1 MGVDW
6 LHSGEIQEEA
16 MRKVA
21 VLAIAALVLSLAAMV
36 TSRTGLASVTAEKA
50 TGETA
55 EAR

>member
-21 VLAIAALVLSLAAMV
+21 VVAIAALVLSLAAMV
-36 TSRTGLASVTAEKA
+36 TVENWACVGDGGK
-50 TGETA
+50 GDGGDA